1 MRAAEE
7 LAGSIVRR
15 YLNVMR
21 YRRYRRHQIRKQ
33 FDIPGRQLAVLR
45 HLVQAGPRS
54 VGQISRFLY
63 VRDATTSPLL
73 ERMERAGFVTR
84 RRCHEDSRKV
94 LVEAT
99 DLGREVVSRAPMGP
113 IELMRSRLPELP
125 IQELSAMDEALKRL
139 SEVAEVDECLLDD
152 EEKR

>member
-15 YLNVMR
+15 YLNLMR

-33 FDIPGRQLAVLR
+33 FNIPGRQLAVLR

-84 RRCHEDSRKV
+84 RRCREDSRKV

-99 DLGREVVSRAPMGP
+99 DLGREVVSRAHGP
-113 IELMRSRLPELP
+113 HRADALPPAGAAHSGACRHGRGAE
-125 IQELSAMDEALKRL
+125 
-139 SEVAEVDECLLDD
+139 EVV
-152 EEKR
+152 